1 MDLATIAGLVVG
13 LGCVLLGLVLEGA
26 KLTSFFSL
34 SSGLIV
40 LGGSAGAVFIGSA
53 MSDMKRIPQ
62 LFISII
68 KPHRIDWHQA
78 VKDMSALAVSA
89 RRDGLLSLESA
100 VTNQKD
106 DFIRCG
112 LRLIV
117 DGADSEILTQ
127 VLETRLEATEEEHK
141 RGEKMFEQ
149 FGGYLPTL
157 GIVGTVTGLIH
168 VLGNLSEPEKLGHSI
183 AVAFIATLYGISFAN
198 VVFLPCASKLKI
210 NAEEESRYYRMITT
224 GLLAVQAG
232 ENPLVTEE
240 KMRSYITEAPPA
252 AAGGGAKKRGS
263 HGGESAAA

>member
-1 MDLATIAGLVVG
+1 MDIASIGGVVVAIGFLVAGL
-13 LGCVLLGLVLEGA
+13 LLEGA
-26 KLTSFFSL
+26 KLTSFLSL

-40 LGGSAGAVFIGSA
+40 LGGSAGAVMIGAA
-53 MSDMKRIPQ
+53 MGDIKRIPK
-62 LFISII
+62 LSMSII
-68 KPHRIDWHQA
+68 KPHPIDWHQA

-89 RRDGLLSLESA
+89 RREGLLSLESA

-117 DGADSEILTQ
+117 DGADSEILCQ
-127 VLETRLEATEEEHK
+127 VLDTRLEAAEEEHK
-141 RGEKMFEQ
+141 RGEKIFEQ

-183 AVAFIATLYGISFAN
+183 AVAFIATLYGIGFSN
-198 VVFLPCASKLKI
+198 LVFLPFASKLKV

-240 KMRSYITEAPPA
+240 KMRSYITEAPA
-252 AAGGGAKKRGS
+252 ASGGAKKRGA
-263 HGGESAAA
+263 HGGESAFAT